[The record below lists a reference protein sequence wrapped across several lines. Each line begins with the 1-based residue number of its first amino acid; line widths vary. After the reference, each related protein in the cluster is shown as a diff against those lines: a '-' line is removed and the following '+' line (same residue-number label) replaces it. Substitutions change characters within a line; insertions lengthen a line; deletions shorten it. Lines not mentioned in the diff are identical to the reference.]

1 MGLTLSY
8 FFRKPAT
15 LFYPFEKGPL
25 SPRFRGEHA
34 LRRSAKRLFFFLFF
48 SFFPLAISSTFPH
61 PTLTHIT

>member
-15 LFYPFEKGPL
+15 LYYPFEKGPL

-34 LRRSAKRLFFFLFF
+34 LRRFVRLLR
-48 SFFPLAISSTFPH
+48 S
-61 PTLTHIT
+61 